1 MSILTITNTRFL
13 EVTETASDLSLVLR
27 ENRTEAAQESAL
39 QLSAAENRLQ
49 ETRRLKDTAD
59 AQRRAANAMHAAV
72 RDKVRVAVFAAIS
85 IGKFFEYPEIASFS
99 CEAKALHLSL
109 GGLEQR
115 FLLRGEAGLRFA
127 ERLNLL
133 AEAYQHASSMMNAA
147 HSECE
152 AASREHSVAYYR
164 LNSAIGLAKAVL
176 KSQGLPLP
184 RPPARPRRKR
194 RPVPALT
201 VPVNEGVRLAPP
213 PAPMSRAG

>member
-1 MSILTITNTRFL
+1 MSTVSITTTRFL
-13 EVTETASDLSLVLR
+13 EATQTASDLSLVLR

-59 AQRRAANAMHAAV
+59 AQRRAATSMYAV
-72 RDKVRVAVFAAIS
+72 VREKVWVAVSAAIS

-115 FLLRGEAGLRFA
+115 FLLRGESGLRFA

-133 AEAYQHASSMMNAA
+133 AESYQHANSELNAA
-147 HSECE
+147 RSECD
-152 AASREHSVAYYR
+152 AAAREHSVAFYR

-184 RPPARPRRKR
+184 RPPTRPRRKR

-201 VPVNEGVRLAPP
+201 VPVNEGVRLAPA
-213 PAPMSRAG
+213 PAPIARAG